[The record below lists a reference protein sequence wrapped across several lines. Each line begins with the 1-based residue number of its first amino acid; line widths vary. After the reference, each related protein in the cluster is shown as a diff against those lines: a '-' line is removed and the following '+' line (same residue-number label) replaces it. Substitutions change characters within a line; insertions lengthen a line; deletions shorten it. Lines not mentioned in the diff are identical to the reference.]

1 MEEQPSYR
9 IEKYARYAFANLVTR
24 VLTVPLASSEEGRKA
39 TVKRALMS
47 GMDVVR
53 VYPACKDMVAAQLTQ
68 LHEVN
73 PPLAGRVLKYL
84 RAAREI
90 SRLRSLPRR

>member
-1 MEEQPSYR
+1 MGEQPSFR
-9 IEKYARYAFANLVTR
+9 VETFARDAFVNLVAR
-24 VLTVPLASSEEGRKA
+24 VSTVPLASSEEGRKA

-53 VYPACKDMVAAQLTQ
+53 VYPSCKDMVAAQLTQ

-90 SRLRSLPRR
+90 SRLHHLSR